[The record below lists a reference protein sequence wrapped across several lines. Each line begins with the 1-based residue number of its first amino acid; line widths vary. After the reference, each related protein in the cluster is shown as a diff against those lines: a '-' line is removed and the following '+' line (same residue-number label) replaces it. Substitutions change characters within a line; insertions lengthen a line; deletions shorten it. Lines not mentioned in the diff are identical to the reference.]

1 MNKPTTIELPEH
13 QAVFVEGKI
22 AEGHYGSAS
31 EVVQAALRLLE
42 EEEAKLASLRAVL
55 EEGEQS
61 GPARPFDPEAFLA
74 RIHAEHA
81 KAR

>member
-13 QAVFVEGKI
+13 QTVFVEGQI

-42 EEEAKLASLRAVL
+42 EQEAKLANLRLAL
-55 EEGEQS
+55 QEGEDS
-61 GPARPFDPEAFLA
+61 GPARPFDAEAFLA
-74 RIHAEHA
+74 QMHAEYA